1 MATSG
6 SGAPAEGG
14 GTTAESILG
23 EDVANLTAAL
33 KREKAAKRKMYSY
46 LVKIADELKTLRN
59 ESEQLIH
66 AAEYARKAWYE
77 GGMWRGPNVLPGATL
92 GTMGG
97 GGAASLSP
105 GMKSGEGGGNEG
117 GGGLAAGGGGEGM
130 GAAAAGG
137 AVGGP
142 MMVPRAPVSLSDL
155 FLDIVTV
162 TAFMRVGSAIQD
174 KGMIDTPHLAYFAI
188 FWQIWSK
195 EASYST
201 RFDTTDISSHLETL
215 LACFAL
221 LGGSLSAYADF
232 YSAGCTRIMGVAMF
246 VAILHVALH
255 ARVWYWF
262 RDAGGAPN
270 MGDNVNASVKQYA
283 IFITVMNLLEASNW
297 AVGISLENENAWRPW
312 IFLIGILLNLRL
324 PRGFMPN
331 DFHAACS
338 KRGVLFI
345 LLLGFNLQS
354 IVGVASP
361 YFNYWDPT
369 WDQYAFLFL
378 ACFLLFMIKLL
389 YVDDTYSIA
398 PQDHALLY
406 NRAAGFFFHL
416 GNFALLLFTT
426 VLGSGL
432 NLLTQSF
439 LAAAA
444 ALPND
449 AKTLVCGGFSAVV
462 FSIAFIKS
470 MHIRRVP
477 TNPKHERM
485 FFVAYVTQIAGV
497 LAVVAITARMCLLR
511 GDEENGFLAM
521 LMQNEIQMLSV
532 LVFFAVL
539 LIAMSWLDEAVELNL
554 YSDASEA
561 SEYRVQPFGF
571 WACFKHEEPLQ
582 LEALALERNRAA
594 RLAQRS
600 PLLGSSVMSFSNS
613 MYSSMANMPEGGV

>member
-1 MATSG
+1 MTDPPNNTEAEAMDTDEVTKLKTS
-6 SGAPAEGG
+6 
-14 GTTAESILG
+14 LQ
-23 EDVANLTAAL
+23 
-33 KREKAAKRKMYSY
+33 REKAAKRKMYSY

-66 AAEYARKAWYE
+66 AAEYSRKAWYE
-77 GGMWRGPNVLPGATL
+77 GGMWRGPNVLPGAAVAKSGGDGDGTNGATSL
-92 GTMGG
+92 GGTNEDGGG
-97 GGAASLSP
+97 GGAA
-105 GMKSGEGGGNEG
+105 
-117 GGGLAAGGGGEGM
+117 AAVP
-130 GAAAAGG
+130 AL
-137 AVGGP
+137 
-142 MMVPRAPVSLSDL
+142 VPRAPVSLSDL

-162 TAFMRVGSAIQD
+162 TSFSRVGSAIQD
-174 KGMIDTPHLAYFAI
+174 RGTIDLPILAYFAI

-221 LGGSLSAYADF
+221 LGGSLSAYSDF
-232 YSAGCTRIMGVAMF
+232 HSDGCTRVMGAAMIVAF
-246 VAILHVALH
+246 LHVALH
-255 ARVWYWF
+255 ARVLYWF
-262 RDAGGAPN
+262 QAGGEAES
-270 MGDNVNASVKQYA
+270 VNYAVKRYA
-283 IFITVMNLLEASNW
+283 TFIT
-297 AVGISLENENAWRPW
+297 GINSLEVVNWVVGMSLPNESAWRPW
-312 IFLIGILLNLRL
+312 IFLFGILLNLRL
-324 PRGFMPN
+324 PNGFMAN
-331 DFHAACS
+331 DFHSACS

-354 IVGVASP
+354 IVSVASP

-389 YVDDTYSIA
+389 YVDDTYSIS

-406 NRAAGFFFHL
+406 NRFAGFSFHL
-416 GNFALLLFTT
+416 GNFSMLFFTT

-432 NLLTQSF
+432 NLLTHSF

-444 ALPND
+444 ALPSD
-449 AKTLVCGGFSAVV
+449 AKNLVCGGFSAVV

-485 FFVAYVTQIAGV
+485 FFIAYCTQFVGV
-497 LAVVAITARMCLLR
+497 LGIVFITARMCLL
-511 GDEENGFLAM
+511 GESEVGILA
-521 LMQNEIQMLSV
+521 LMMRNEIEMLAV
-532 LVFFAVL
+532 LVFFAIL
-539 LIAMSWLDEAVELNL
+539 LIAMSWLDEAVELRL
-554 YSDASEA
+554 YSDTSEA
-561 SEYRVQPFGF
+561 NEYRVHPFGF

-594 RLAQRS
+594 RLAARS
-600 PLLGSSVMSFSNS
+600 PLLGSSVMSFSGS
-613 MYSSMANMPEGGV
+613 MYNSFANMSREDMKV

>member
-1 MATSG
+1 
-6 SGAPAEGG
+6 
-14 GTTAESILG
+14 
-23 EDVANLTAAL
+23 
-33 KREKAAKRKMYSY
+33 
-46 LVKIADELKTLRN
+46 
-59 ESEQLIH
+59 
-66 AAEYARKAWYE
+66 
-77 GGMWRGPNVLPGATL
+77 
-92 GTMGG
+92 
-97 GGAASLSP
+97 
-105 GMKSGEGGGNEG
+105 
-117 GGGLAAGGGGEGM
+117 
-130 GAAAAGG
+130 
-137 AVGGP
+137 
-142 MMVPRAPVSLSDL
+142 
-155 FLDIVTV
+155 
-162 TAFMRVGSAIQD
+162 VGSISL
-174 KGMIDTPHLAYFAI
+174 PSLAYFCI

-215 LACFAL
+215 LACFTL
-221 LGGSLSAYADF
+221 LGGSLSAHSPFDGE
-232 YSAGCTRIMGVAMF
+232 GCTRIMGMAAF
-246 VAILHVALH
+246 VAALH
-255 ARVWYWF
+255 AALHGRVWYWF
-262 RDAGGAPN
+262 REGGEP
-270 MGDNVNASVKQYA
+270 DSVNYSVKRYA
-283 IFITVMNLLEASNW
+283 VFITVMNTLEIITW
-297 AVGISLENENAWRPW
+297 GVGMWLPNESAFRPW

-361 YFNYWDPT
+361 YFNYWEPS

-406 NRAAGFFFHL
+406 NRAAGFFFHI
-416 GNFALLLFTT
+416 GNFSLLLFTT

-432 NLLTQSF
+432 NLLTHSF

-444 ALPND
+444 ALPSD
-449 AKTLVCGGFSAVV
+449 AKNLVCGGFSAVV

-485 FFVAYVTQIAGV
+485 FFVAYFTQFAGV
-497 LAVVAITARMCLLR
+497 LAVVFITARMCILQDADEGLLA
-511 GDEENGFLAM
+511 L
-521 LMQNEIQMLSV
+521 LMQNEIQMLAV
-532 LVFFAVL
+532 LVFFALVL
-539 LIAMSWLDEAVELNL
+539 ILMSWLDEAVELNL

-571 WACFKHEEPLQ
+571 WACLKGEEPLQ

-594 RLAQRS
+594 RLAQGS
-600 PLLGSSVMSFSNS
+600 PLLGSSVMSFSGSFYNS
-613 MYSSMANMPEGGV
+613 MGNLNAKEDV